1 MTEFRLE
8 WGAAEG
14 SMQMCYSGPGLSYEM
29 KGLFP
34 ATNYFCRVQV
44 SISKPHLCLHFVY
57 LSTSLKIGFC
67 THPDW
72 LYPIYIYLGKTCFC
86 DYSQKMLKWDILVI
100 VSPQEQRQ
108 LGVATTDNIRS
119 IDMKKQKDKP
129 SIISWVSFGPLS
141 LYTQSN
147 DVCDVVTEQGYMELV
162 LHLMLTLS
170 LVAYY

>member
-1 MTEFRLE
+1 
-8 WGAAEG
+8 
-14 SMQMCYSGPGLSYEM
+14 
-29 KGLFP
+29 
-34 ATNYFCRVQV
+34 
-44 SISKPHLCLHFVY
+44 
-57 LSTSLKIGFC
+57 
-67 THPDW
+67 
-72 LYPIYIYLGKTCFC
+72 
-86 DYSQKMLKWDILVI
+86 MLKWDILVI
-100 VSPQEQRQ
+100 VSPQEQWRQ
-108 LGVATTDNIRS
+108 LGIATTDNIRS